1 MKRSRK
7 IIIVFSVTIC
17 ILFAF
22 LVVLSLDFGSA
33 SPAELEAAT
42 PEQTA
47 EYLASEQFVKLD
59 RDDKEQYLDQINR
72 SYSETPMLTL
82 FLNPG
87 LSEAQRQK
95 LMENILP
102 VIGPGISQRIDEFES
117 LSPQEQT
124 ARLDAIIDR
133 MEQYRQSNPGT
144 MFSPER
150 FNLILQYIDPHIRA
164 RIRRHIPAMR
174 QRMSER
180 GIVST
185 YPF

>member
-1 MKRSRK
+1 MKRNRK
-7 IIIVFSVTIC
+7 IIIAFSVTVC
-17 ILFAF
+17 VLFAL

-33 SPAELEAAT
+33 PPDPQAAT
-42 PEQTA
+42 PDQTA
-47 EYLASEQFVKLD
+47 EYLASEQFVKMD
-59 RDDKEQYLDQINR
+59 RDDKEQYLDKISR

-82 FLNPG
+82 FLNSS
-87 LSEAQRQK
+87 LSEVQRQK

-117 LSPQEQT
+117 LSPREQT

-164 RIRRHIPAMR
+164 RIRKHIPAMR

-180 GIVST
+180 GITST
-185 YPF
+185 YLF